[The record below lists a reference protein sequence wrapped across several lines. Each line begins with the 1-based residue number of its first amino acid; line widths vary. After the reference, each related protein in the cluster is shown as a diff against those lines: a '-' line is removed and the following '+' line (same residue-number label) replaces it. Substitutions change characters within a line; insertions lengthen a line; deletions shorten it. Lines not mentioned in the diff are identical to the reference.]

1 MAKLFIISQV
11 LHYGCALSVL
21 IGVPITALVRS
32 GQATN
37 TSARVAIRRY
47 PTPVIL
53 TFSLLICTYLVEA
66 VLGVTQPGAFYSQQ
80 AHVIHLLLSALGWSS
95 VLLSRD
101 LSQHLLWVNYGT
113 CLFFEVPLLVLGA
126 LGRPSTTSC
135 ILSISCQSLR
145 LIAVLLLPL
154 GTARRGSSIHENG
167 SSEESQPFLSE
178 QSRDEA
184 SPNNYGTEGSNEASS
199 AEPASKDI
207 KNKNDDA
214 SMKRRRAEKLHEK
227 GGWWGYLKDFAIF
240 IPLLVPKKD
249 RRVQFSIFL
258 YFLSVAG
265 RRAMNILIPRQLG
278 IITDLILDKQAPY
291 GALAMWLLFSLI
303 NGQAGLGLI
312 DTLARI
318 PIQQFSYRQITNAAF
333 GHVMGLSME
342 FHAERDSAEIMK
354 AVQQGRSLGDLLD
367 IAVMNFL
374 PMVVDM
380 AIALG
385 FLYWKFNA
393 YVSLTVL
400 VVSVAFITL
409 EVFTSNLNLE
419 NRRAY
424 SKAERE
430 ESRIMHQAIQGWQT
444 VSYFNMFG
452 FEKRRFGQ
460 AVDAQLAAGRRYAV
474 GDSLIHAFLGMT
486 LPLAFFVLASLV
498 LYEISQGRASA
509 GDFVLLLS
517 YWDFL
522 VYPIQTLSYYY
533 RHVMRN
539 LVNAERLL
547 DLLQTNSA
555 VAEKENA
562 TVLRDSKG
570 HVAFEDVAF
579 SYDPR
584 RPTISD
590 LNISAVPGQT
600 IALVGETGA
609 GKSTMMKL
617 LLRFYDVTAGRI
629 TIDGHDLRDITLSSL
644 REMLGVVPQDPLL
657 FNASVMENLRYARPL
672 ATDEE
677 VFDACRAAAI
687 HDKILTFPDGYASN
701 VGEQGV
707 KLSGGE
713 VQRLAIARVFLKN
726 PPILVLDEAT
736 SAVDTKTEAS
746 IQHALEALKSGRTT
760 FIIAHRLSTIV
771 NANRILVIHEGRVA
785 ESGTHNELLTKGG
798 IYDDLWRR
806 QIGVGS

>member
-1 MAKLFIISQV
+1 MAKLFTISQV
-11 LHYGCALSVL
+11 LHYGCALGVV

-37 TSARVAIRRY
+37 TSARVAIHRY
-47 PTPVIL
+47 STPVIL
-53 TFSLLICTYLVEA
+53 TFFLLICTYLVEA
-66 VLGVTQPGAFYSQQ
+66 VLGFIQPDAFYSQQ

-101 LSQHLLWVNYGT
+101 LGQYLLWVNYGT
-113 CLFFEVPLLVLGA
+113 SLFFEVPLLVLGA

-145 LIAVLLLPL
+145 LIAILLLPL
-154 GTARRGSSIHENG
+154 GTARRRSSIHENG
-167 SSEESQPFLSE
+167 SSEETRPFLSE

-184 SPNNYGTEGSNEASS
+184 SQNNYGTEGSNEASS
-199 AEPASKDI
+199 TEPASEDI

-227 GGWWGYLKDFAIF
+227 GGWWGYLKDFTIF
-240 IPLLVPKKD
+240 IPFLVPKKD

-303 NGQAGLGLI
+303 NGQAGLGLV

-333 GHVMGLSME
+333 SHVMGLSLE

-367 IAVMNFL
+367 IAFMNFL
-374 PMVVDM
+374 PTVVDM
-380 AIALG
+380 VIALG

-400 VVSVAFITL
+400 IASVAFITL

-430 ESRIMHQAIQGWQT
+430 ELRIMHQAIQGWQT

-452 FEKRRFGQ
+452 FEKCRFGQ
-460 AVDAQLAAGRRYAV
+460 AVDTQLAAR
-474 GDSLIHAFLGMT
+474 
-486 LPLAFFVLASLV
+486 PFFVLASLV

-522 VYPIQTLSYYY
+522 VYPIQTLSHYY
-533 RHVMRN
+533 RYVMRN
-539 LVNAERLL
+539 LVDAERLL
-547 DLLQTNSA
+547 DLLQTKSA
-555 VAEKENA
+555 IVEKENA
-562 TVLRDSKG
+562 TVLRDAKG

-584 RPTISD
+584 RPTIRD

-629 TIDGHDLRDITLSSL
+629 TIDGHDLRDVTLSSL

-657 FNASVMENLRYARPL
+657 FNASVMENLRYARTL

-687 HDKILTFPDGYASN
+687 HDKILTFPDGYESN

-726 PPILVLDEAT
+726 PPILILDEAT

-746 IQHALEALKSGRTT
+746 IQHALEVLKSGRTT
-760 FIIAHRLSTIV
+760 LIIAHRLSTIV

-785 ESGTHNELLTKGG
+785 ESGTHNELLTRGG

-806 QIGVGS
+806 QIGGGS